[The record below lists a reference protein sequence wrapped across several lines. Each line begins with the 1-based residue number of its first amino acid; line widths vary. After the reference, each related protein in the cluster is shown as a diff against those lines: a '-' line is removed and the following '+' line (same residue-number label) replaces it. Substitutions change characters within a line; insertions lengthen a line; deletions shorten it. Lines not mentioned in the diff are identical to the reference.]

1 MAVMAT
7 QPSRAAQAP
16 GRVPSA
22 QPFWP
27 AMQPPEQ
34 PVHKASAEPSD
45 KLRIDTLASWRCPP
59 AARLLG
65 LAGLIPFFGLALLS
79 LSGDA
84 WARPLLLL
92 YAACILSFLG
102 AIQWGAV
109 LRAPDIEEGWDWAR
123 LSLGVVPSLIAWVA
137 MMLPPFWTSLL
148 LILGLLGTVVVE
160 SWAARRYALGPT
172 SWIHL
177 RWQLSIGAAASLFL
191 GGLLLS

>member
-1 MAVMAT
+1 MGE
-7 QPSRAAQAP
+7 AA
-16 GRVPSA
+16 
-22 QPFWP
+22 
-27 AMQPPEQ
+27 
-34 PVHKASAEPSD
+34 ASP
-45 KLRIDTLASWRCPP
+45 LC
-59 AARLLG
+59 G
-65 LAGLIPFFGLALLS
+65 LYPLLS
-79 LSGDA
+79 RRHTVG
-84 WARPLLLL
+84 RGP
-92 YAACILSFLG
+92 
-102 AIQWGAV
+102 
-109 LRAPDIEEGWDWAR
+109 APDIEEGWDWAR